1 MMYQAFS
8 LVQFWILRIRHGSPE
23 LFLKTRLIWGWQH
36 IYASVFSSL
45 CKPDKNYQ
53 SALHVP
59 AVIVSAVLEFLN
71 NLWGLGTEEE

>member
-8 LVQFWILRIRHGSPE
+8 LVYNFWILRIRHGSPE

-36 IYASVFSSL
+36 SYASVFYVNL
-45 CKPDKNYQ
+45 TKIAM
-53 SALHVP
+53 SALHLP
-59 AVIVSAVLEFLN
+59 AVNVSAVLELLN